1 MSSMYDL
8 SYGRVHGVVEN
19 IRAKT
24 LINAEKELTAFLH
37 ETAVEYIVYHGSMVA
52 TDIVIYPKND
62 IENNFVTS
70 VINMCIL
77 LADNYSFFTDSIS
90 PTTQYHCFDNIMNTH
105 YSFNIIVDNTH
116 YDDSI

>member
-19 IRAKT
+19 IRTKT
-24 LINAEKELTAFLH
+24 FINAEKELTAFLH
-37 ETAVEYIVYHGSMVA
+37 ETAVEHIVYHGSTVA

-70 VINMCIL
+70 LIL
-77 LADNYSFFTDSIS
+77 MGKMIGDYTFFSNGIER
-90 PTTQYHCFDNIMNTH
+90 YHCFDNVMNTH
-105 YSFNIIVDNTH
+105 YSLNIIIDNT
-116 YDDSI
+116 YYNDSI